1 MGNLLFFTLSGGSQP
16 RRAGSGI
23 LRPMTTT
30 LPDSRRTTLAAFLMG
45 VGLVAAVDE
54 IGLHQLLAWHHFYDQ
69 STPAVGLFS
78 DGLFHA
84 AQILAMIGASFMLV
98 DLGRAGRLASP
109 LILPA
114 VVMGM
119 GAFQLF
125 DGTVNHK
132 LLRIHQIRY
141 EVPILPY
148 DAVWNV
154 VALALLELGY
164 LVWRRAAGRLN
175 AGLLGAR

>member
-1 MGNLLFFTLSGGSQP
+1 MSGGSQP
-16 RRAGSGI
+16 ERADSGI
-23 LRPMTTT
+23 LNPMTTA
-30 LPDSRRTTLAAFLMG
+30 LPDFRRTTLAAFLMG
-45 VGLVAAVDE
+45 VGVVAAVDE
-54 IGLHQLLAWHHFYDQ
+54 IGLHQLLAWHHFYDRA
-69 STPAVGLFS
+69 TPAVGLFS

-84 AQILAMIGASFMLV
+84 AQILAMIAASFMLV

-114 VVMGM
+114 VLMGM

-148 DAVWNV
+148 DLVWNV
-154 VALALLELGY
+154 VALALLALGY
-164 LVWRRAAGRLN
+164 LAWSRAAGRLS
-175 AGLLGAR
+175 AGAGPLGTR

>member
-1 MGNLLFFTLSGGSQP
+1 M
-16 RRAGSGI
+16 
-23 LRPMTTT
+23 
-30 LPDSRRTTLAAFLMG
+30 
-45 VGLVAAVDE
+45 DE

-84 AQILAMIGASFMLV
+84 AQILAMIAASFMLV

-114 VVMGM
+114 ALMGM

-148 DAVWNV
+148 DLVWNAI
-154 VALALLELGY
+154 ALVLIGLGY
-164 LVWRRAAGRLN
+164 LAWKRAAARLKT
-175 AGLLGAR
+175 AALGAR

>member
-1 MGNLLFFTLSGGSQP
+1 
-16 RRAGSGI
+16 
-23 LRPMTTT
+23 MTTT
-30 LPDSRRTTLAAFLMG
+30 SPDSRRTTQAAFLMG
-45 VGLVAAVDE
+45 IGVVAAVDE
-54 IGLHQLLAWHHFYDQ
+54 IGLHQLLAWHHFYDR

-84 AQILAMIGASFMLV
+84 AQILGMIAASFMLV

-114 VVMGM
+114 ALMGM

-148 DAVWNV
+148 DVVWNL
-154 VALALLELGY
+154 VALALIALGY
-164 LVWRRAAGRLN
+164 LAWKRAAGRLG
-175 AGLLGAR
+175 AEPLGAR